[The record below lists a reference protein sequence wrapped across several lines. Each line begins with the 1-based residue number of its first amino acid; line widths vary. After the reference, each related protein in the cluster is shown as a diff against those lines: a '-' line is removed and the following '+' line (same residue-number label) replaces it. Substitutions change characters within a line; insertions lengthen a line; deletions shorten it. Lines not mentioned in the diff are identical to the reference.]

1 MSNETKK
8 LYSCIQIYSFTTI
21 KATREKT
28 NLHDGSSLREQQ
40 MLLYSSVDGL
50 ISLLQQCQYHGPRHL
65 NPARSKSKSLD
76 QNNTLYNP
84 RIDQQTKMLE
94 VRSIFMHNSTNS
106 RQ

>member
-65 NPARSKSKSLD
+65 NPSD
-76 QNNTLYNP
+76 EDNP
-84 RIDQQTKMLE
+84 VVDRE
-94 VRSIFMHNSTNS
+94 VEPP
-106 RQ
+106 QD